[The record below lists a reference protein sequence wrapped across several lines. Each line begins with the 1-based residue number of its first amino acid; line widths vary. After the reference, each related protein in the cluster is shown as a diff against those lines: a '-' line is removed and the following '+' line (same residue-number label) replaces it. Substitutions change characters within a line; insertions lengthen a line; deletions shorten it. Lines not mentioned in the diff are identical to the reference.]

1 MTEQQVRNIGLAQ
14 AARRAV
20 QPFVIASLLVALAG
34 IAVPQSQRPAADP
47 HAGHRHAA
55 GQGETQTQ
63 SAAAM
68 PTLPDTEVVDQDG
81 RRLRFYTDLVRGK
94 VVAINFVY
102 TTCTSVCPRAGQ
114 NFSRLQ
120 ALLGERLGRD
130 VHLISISTDP
140 DVDTPERMREW
151 GARFGR
157 RSGWT
162 LVTGEPVQVR
172 ELLRVLTG
180 SERGGGGQQQGGNHT
195 PLLLMGNDAR
205 REWRSAFGLA
215 PAHRLL
221 RTLTSW

>member
-1 MTEQQVRNIGLAQ
+1 MTKQQARNIGLVLTACR
-14 AARRAV
+14 AAHCLVA
-20 QPFVIASLLVALAG
+20 ASLLLALAG
-34 IAVPQSQRPAADP
+34 ITVAQSQRPAADP
-47 HAGHRHAA
+47 HAGHRHTVE
-55 GQGETQTQ
+55 QGGTQTQ
-63 SAAAM
+63 SAATV
-68 PTLPDTEVVDQDG
+68 PTLPDTEVIDQDG

-102 TTCTSVCPRAGQ
+102 TTCASVCPRAGQ

-120 ALLGERLGRD
+120 DLLGERLGRD

-140 DVDTPERMREW
+140 AVDTPERMREW

-157 RSGWT
+157 RTGWT
-162 LVTGEPVQVR
+162 LVTGEAVQVR

-215 PAHRLL
+215 PAHRLH